1 MLRLLAAAAAAAT
14 ASPSDGATPCAAQPC
29 PSHPG
34 RTFCPSV
41 STPGQCD
48 EPSHP
53 PCPLCKH
60 KAAPSAIP
68 ADWAPRVADG
78 RMLWNPTC
86 VVSNSR
92 ISSVWGDHAPVANG
106 YLGTYVDSG
115 TLYIAGTFTGLADK
129 AGMNAPGSNA
139 SDGKHQRS
147 HLARVPSRLAVRV
160 ANATALGCALDL
172 ERATYYRRSH
182 VAAAGGATVT
192 VEQRWYAHATNKALL
207 VMEMDT
213 VSSAATSLGLSLDQ
227 ENSSSVKLPP
237 SYVMSAPDDDVDWE
251 PAATIAGCPEHLWC
265 RVGNTTTP
273 DVPTTPLTTIAY
285 VSSKVPASLAVAAG
299 NQSFVFLGAARSTHV
314 SSDPLADALA
324 AHKAASPSSSSPS
337 PPLLPSHHAAW
348 LDTWSLSIIEYEG
361 DDFVRHAINATLYII
376 LSGHDDTFSTGF
388 PVCI

>member
-1 MLRLLAAAAAAAT
+1 MA
-14 ASPSDGATPCAAQPC
+14 
-29 PSHPG
+29 H
-34 RTFCPSV
+34 
-41 STPGQCD
+41 GQD
-48 EPSHP
+48 VH
-53 PCPLCKH
+53 
-60 KAAPSAIP
+60 
-68 ADWAPRVADG
+68 G
-78 RMLWNPTC
+78 
-86 VVSNSR
+86 
-92 ISSVWGDHAPVANG
+92 
-106 YLGTYVDSG
+106 
-115 TLYIAGTFTGLADK
+115 
-129 AGMNAPGSNA
+129 
-139 SDGKHQRS
+139 
-147 HLARVPSRLAVRV
+147 
-160 ANATALGCALDL
+160 ALGRPFRDGLLESRQALGP
-172 ERATYYRRSH
+172 RQSRRRCRRRTITP
-182 VAAAGGATVT
+182 VF
-192 VEQRWYAHATNKALL
+192 LL
-207 VMEMDT
+207 LLT
-213 VSSAATSLGLSLDQ
+213 INGTIFRCYCCHCHCFLGLSLDQ

>member
-1 MLRLLAAAAAAAT
+1 MCVCLCV
-14 ASPSDGATPCAAQPC
+14 CAQ
-29 PSHPG
+29 H
-34 RTFCPSV
+34 T
-41 STPGQCD
+41 Q
-48 EPSHP
+48 
-53 PCPLCKH
+53 
-60 KAAPSAIP
+60 
-68 ADWAPRVADG
+68 
-78 RMLWNPTC
+78 
-86 VVSNSR
+86 
-92 ISSVWGDHAPVANG
+92 
-106 YLGTYVDSG
+106 YVDSG

-192 VEQRWYAHATNKALL
+192 VEQRFVGRVRVPALL

>member
-1 MLRLLAAAAAAAT
+1 VCV
-14 ASPSDGATPCAAQPC
+14 CAQ
-29 PSHPG
+29 H
-34 RTFCPSV
+34 T
-41 STPGQCD
+41 Q
-48 EPSHP
+48 
-53 PCPLCKH
+53 
-60 KAAPSAIP
+60 
-68 ADWAPRVADG
+68 
-78 RMLWNPTC
+78 
-86 VVSNSR
+86 
-92 ISSVWGDHAPVANG
+92 
-106 YLGTYVDSG
+106 YVDSG

-388 PVCI
+388 PVCFNEKTSVCCHVNRSILPRLAKDSRRKAAGNTHCVDLQVSMEGLVEGAFGHWGGSVLWDADYWIYPAISMFRPSFQRDIIQ